1 MFNVVQ
7 ENIYVSILTEMLIWK
22 ATENDLTSVELG
34 QNFDLIKVNNSHSIY
49 CLSDELELIK
59 YLGV

>member
-22 ATENDLTSVELG
+22 ATENDLISIEQG
-34 QNFDLIKVNNSHSIY
+34 QNFDLIKVNHSNSIY

>member
-1 MFNVVQ
+1 MINVDQ
-7 ENIYVSILTEMLIWK
+7 ENIYVSILTVMLIWK
-22 ATENDLTSVELG
+22 ATENDLISVELG
-34 QNFDLIKVNNSHSIY
+34 QNFDLIKVNNSHIIY